1 MANQS
6 AKKNEVA
13 IKGRLKFMNF
23 VMYPLF
29 ALFVIV
35 NMIFAISQ
43 SISFWHLIWVVL
55 IAALSYFCIKQTI
68 KCWQLQ
74 LPSQASEYYIDMLAL
89 NTIVAVLDPFT
100 HKVWYI
106 CYLLQAFILASIGV
120 CACQVR
126 AIFMG
131 VHYSEV

>member
-35 NMIFAISQ
+35 NMIFAI
-43 SISFWHLIWVVL
+43 
-55 IAALSYFCIKQTI
+55 
-68 KCWQLQ
+68 
-74 LPSQASEYYIDMLAL
+74 
-89 NTIVAVLDPFT
+89 
-100 HKVWYI
+100 
-106 CYLLQAFILASIGV
+106 G
-120 CACQVR
+120 
-126 AIFMG
+126 
-131 VHYSEV
+131 